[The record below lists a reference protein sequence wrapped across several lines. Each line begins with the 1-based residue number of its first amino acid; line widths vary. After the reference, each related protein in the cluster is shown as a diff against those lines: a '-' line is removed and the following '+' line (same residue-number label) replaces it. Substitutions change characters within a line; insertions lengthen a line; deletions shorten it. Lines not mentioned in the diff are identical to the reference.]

1 MNRMDPKIRWYHI
14 IRFLENE
21 RLTNQLLQDRFSQ
34 DLDETVSE
42 RTLKR
47 DFNNMRDQFEID
59 FVDYRGEN
67 PGKTIDRTGQTDTG
81 LEIERLTNRLAIT
94 NIFRE
99 IGMGENVM
107 NYLSVGNE
115 NVSNGFQYLKS
126 IANAINNHRRIKLIR
141 HENYALGRNKSWV
154 LEPYLLKESGG
165 TWYVYGYKIDAENNK
180 KKRLFAL
187 DRVDGV
193 QMLDETFVVDQ
204 KFKPKKDYE
213 NRLGV
218 SGTALESNET
228 IQDPDEP
235 QPITLKLY
243 DRIAHIVNKVPL
255 HKSQKTETRLQ
266 TIDQRSVIE
275 ISLFVMINF
284 ELIKFIKA
292 NAGDVKIVSPT
303 VLKELVKADLERG
316 ANFL

>member
-1 MNRMDPKIRWYHI
+1 MNPQIRWYHI

-21 RLTNQLLQDRFSQ
+21 RLTNQLLRDKFFQ

-47 DFNNMRDQFEID
+47 DFKHMRARFKIN
-59 FVDYRGEN
+59 FVDHRGEN
-67 PGKTIDRTGQTDTG
+67 PGKTIDRAEQTDKG

-204 KFKPKKDYE
+204 SL
-213 NRLGV
+213 NRR
-218 SGTALESNET
+218 
-228 IQDPDEP
+228 
-235 QPITLKLY
+235 
-243 DRIAHIVNKVPL
+243 RI
-255 HKSQKTETRLQ
+255 R
-266 TIDQRSVIE
+266 
-275 ISLFVMINF
+275 
-284 ELIKFIKA
+284 
-292 NAGDVKIVSPT
+292 
-303 VLKELVKADLERG
+303 
-316 ANFL
+316 